1 MLKLIPQTID
11 PSQKLSPK
19 DFTRNRK
26 LPFDKLIVFILSLV
40 AGGKAAGVDVKS
52 GLFFRNAQRSGLWS
66 GAEPVHRSALTRAR
80 KKVGWELFVDMLK
93 RAVQVANECW
103 PESPEYVWHGMSVYG
118 VDGSD
123 YELPATEEIRKEFDP
138 KSGLEYKGKGHYPQ
152 CLVSTVYDVFRR
164 LPIARTV
171 VPINSSEREQAKLL
185 LPHVPAGSVL
195 LFDQGY
201 PGYELIS
208 FLLAEFAGYFIFRCP
223 AEYTFPAVEKFVRS
237 GKEEDTIWV
246 NPSTNY
252 LRKIPVNQ
260 RKKQRAIKLRMI
272 RLVSPEGKVSVLLT
286 NLYNKT
292 EFPCGEIIGLY
303 FKRWEVE
310 SYYRDEKIV
319 LEIEKFHAETC
330 NGIRQELLAAVIM
343 SVISRTLMALAR
355 TTFANPRAE
364 PQFKNSIMTLAS
376 EAAIL
381 AADDPERALEIF
393 DSILKEISRVKY
405 YRPKSPRPSPPR
417 VTKRRLGK
425 WAISK
430 TKKVKNA

>member
-1 MLKLIPQTID
+1 M
-11 PSQKLSPK
+11 
-19 DFTRNRK
+19 
-26 LPFDKLIVFILSLV
+26 
-40 AGGKAAGVDVKS
+40 KS
-52 GLFFRNAQRSGLWS
+52 GLFFRNARRSGLWPS
-66 GAEPVHRSALTRAR
+66 AQPVHRSAVTKAR
-80 KKVGWELFVDMLK
+80 NKVGWEIFEDMLEK
-93 RAVQVANECW
+93 AVQVANECW
-103 PESPEYVWHGMSVYG
+103 PENPEYLWHGMSVYA

-123 YELPATEEIRKEFDP
+123 YDLPATTEIRREFDP

-164 LPIARTV
+164 FPIARTI

-185 LPHVPAGSVL
+185 LPHVPAGSVV

-208 FLLAEFAGYFIFRCP
+208 CLLTEFPGYFIFRCP
-223 AEYTFPAVEKFVRS
+223 AEHTFRAVEKFVRS

-246 NPSTNY
+246 DPSTNY
-252 LRKIPVNQ
+252 LRKIPVNL
-260 RKKQRAIKLRMI
+260 RKKQKAIKLRMV

-292 EFPCGEIIGLY
+292 EFPCTEIVELY

-319 LEIEKFHAETC
+319 LDIEKFHGRTC
-330 NGIRQELLAAVIM
+330 NSIRQELLAAVIM
-343 SVISRTLMALAR
+343 SVISRTLMALVR
-355 TTFANPRAE
+355 TTFANPRTE

-376 EAAIL
+376 EAAVL

-393 DSILKEISRVKY
+393 DSILTEISRVKY
-405 YRPKSPRPSPPR
+405 YRPKSPRPSQPR

-425 WAISK
+425 WGISK
-430 TKKVKNA
+430 TKKLKSA